1 MQYSFANRIET
12 LKPSAIRE
20 MLKVTAEPG
29 VISFAAGNPAGDSI
43 SGPDICRLAEEIL
56 AEDPLAALQY
66 SVTEGYTPLR
76 DFLLRDLQRRWGIGT
91 AADAL
96 IITAGAQQVM
106 DLCTKALCNEGDTV
120 ICEDPSFIGAL
131 NAFRSYGVRLAGVPV
146 DADGMDMQALETQLK
161 TQKNVRFIYTIPNFQ
176 NPTGVCLS
184 FERRKQ
190 MYALAQ
196 KYNCMILEDNPYGEL
211 RFTGEDIPCIKSLD
225 TDGRVIYAGSFSKVV
240 SPGLRVGYC
249 LADAAL
255 VARLTACKQV
265 SDVHTGILNQMICYR
280 FITELDFAA
289 HLKRNR
295 AIYKEKAEWMQNCCD
310 RFLPQG
316 VTYHPVSGGMFL
328 WVTMPPEID
337 AAALCAALT
346 EKKVAAVPGNTF
358 YTDLSRR
365 ADSVRLNYATPTKE
379 EIETGIR
386 ILGGT
391 IREFMR

>member
-1 MQYSFANRIET
+1 MPYSFANRIET

-20 MLKVTAEPG
+20 MLKVTAQPG

-43 SGPDICRLAEEIL
+43 PTGDILRLAEAIL
-56 AEDPLAALQY
+56 AENPLAALQY
-66 SVTEGYTPLR
+66 SVTEGYDPLR
-76 DFLLRDLQRRWGIGT
+76 VYLLQHLRQRWGIGA
-91 AADAL
+91 AADDL

-106 DLCTKALCNEGDTV
+106 ELCAKALCNEGDTV

-146 DADGMDMQALETQLK
+146 DENGMDMQALEEQLK

-184 FERRKQ
+184 DARRRQ

-196 KYNCMILEDNPYGEL
+196 KYNCLILEDNPYGEL

-225 TDGRVIYAGSFSKVV
+225 TEGRVIYAGSFSKVV
-240 SPGLRVGYC
+240 APGLRVGYC

-255 VARLTACKQV
+255 TARLTACKQV
-265 SDVHTGILNQMICYR
+265 SDVHTGILNQMICHR
-280 FITELDFAA
+280 FVTELDFTA
-289 HLKRNR
+289 HLQRIR
-295 AIYKEKAEWMQNCCD
+295 AIYKEKAEWMQRCAD

-316 VTYHPVSGGMFL
+316 VSYHPVSGGMFL
-328 WVTMPPEID
+328 WVTLPPEMD
-337 AAALCAALT
+337 AGAVCTALAG
-346 EKKVAAVPGNTF
+346 KKVAAVPGNTF

-365 ADSVRLNYATPTKE
+365 ADSIRLNYATPAAE
-379 EIETGIR
+379 EIEKGMAL
-386 ILGGT
+386 LGDT

>member
-1 MQYSFANRIET
+1 MQYSFANRIED

-20 MLKVTAEPG
+20 MLKVTSGQG

-43 SGPDICRLAEEIL
+43 SSADILRLAEEIL
-56 AEDPLAALQY
+56 TENPMAALQY
-66 SVTEGYTPLR
+66 SITEGYTPLR
-76 DFLLRDLQRRWGIGT
+76 DFLRLDLKRRWNIGT
-91 AADAL
+91 QEDDL

-106 DLCTKALCNEGDTV
+106 DLCTKALCNEGDTI
-120 ICEDPSFIGAL
+120 ICEEPSFIGAL

-146 DADGMDMQALETQLK
+146 DENGMDMQALEARLK
-161 TQKNVRFIYTIPNFQ
+161 TCKNVRFIYTIPNFQ

-184 FERRKQ
+184 MERRRQ

-196 KYNCMILEDNPYGEL
+196 KYNCLILEDNPYGDI
-211 RFTGEDIPCIKSLD
+211 RFSGEDIPCIKSLD

-249 LADAAL
+249 LAAAPL
-255 VARLTACKQV
+255 IARFTACKQV
-265 SDVHTGILNQMICYR
+265 SDVHTGILNQMICHR
-280 FITELDFAA
+280 FVTELDFTA
-289 HLKRNR
+289 HLKRIR
-295 AIYKEKAEWMQNCCD
+295 AIYKGKAEWMQNCAD

-337 AAALCAALT
+337 VAALCAALV
-346 EKKVAAVPGNTF
+346 KRGVAAVPGNTF
-358 YTDLSRR
+358 YTDLTRR
-365 ADSVRLNYATPTKE
+365 TDSIRLNYATPTAE
-379 EIETGIR
+379 EIEIGLE
-386 ILGGT
+386 ILGNT